1 MSIRTGNLSSVMN
14 KVLVS
19 LTLLIPILSFAQPSA
34 DDEVVFQSAV
44 DWLNRK
50 LNYIYH
56 DGAADKWWVNKFYVN
71 ENKYVTIKNT
81 LTANPRSVSIHE
93 KTFHTRTFQIEDIN
107 PYQISITDIERN
119 QGRIVKG
126 KLMELKTVDLKKS
139 IHHTINDRT
148 GTDVSFVQISFP
160 TFMTDSIADYA
171 ETVQA
176 KLKEAII
183 AATKVYA
190 SGSLEE
196 NKRKMFEVM
205 EGSFTNDDEDELE
218 TVRKFENVLSLSS
231 NDSENYFVYT
241 PSDQLF
247 YLTSISNQ
255 GVVSKKYRLISDEKI
270 ILQNIENETE
280 TIAME
285 TANSFA
291 FNGKLYYK
299 K

>member
-1 MSIRTGNLSSVMN
+1 MSIRTGNQSSQMN
-14 KVLVS
+14 RIVVS
-19 LTLLIPILSFAQPSA
+19 LTLLLPILSFAQPNA
-34 DDEVVFQSAV
+34 EDEVIFKSAV

-81 LTANPRSVSIHE
+81 LTANPRSVSIRD
-93 KTFHTRTFQIEDIN
+93 KTFHARTFQIEDIN
-107 PYQISITDIERN
+107 PYQISITNIERN

-126 KLMELKTVDLKKS
+126 KLMELKTVNLKKS
-139 IHHTINDRT
+139 IHHRINDRT

-190 SGSLEE
+190 SSSFLE
-196 NKRKMFEVM
+196 NKAKIFEVM
-205 EGSFTNDDEDELE
+205 EGSFTNAEGDDLQ
-218 TVRKFENVLSLSS
+218 TARKFDNVLSISK

-241 PSDQLF
+241 PADQLF
-247 YLTSISNQ
+247 YLTSISNN
-255 GVVSKKYRLISDEKI
+255 GVAIKKYRLNTDNRI
-270 ILQNIENETE
+270 ILENLENEEDIISLE
-280 TIAME
+280 T
-285 TANSFA
+285 TNSFN

>member
-1 MSIRTGNLSSVMN
+1 M
-14 KVLVS
+14 KVPAYF
-19 LTLLIPILSFAQPSA
+19 LIFILPYLGFTQPTS
-34 DDEVVFQSAV
+34 DDEVVFKSAV

-81 LTANPRSVSIHE
+81 FTANPRSVSIHE

-107 PYQISITDIERN
+107 PYQITITNIERN

-126 KLMELKTVDLKKS
+126 KLLELKTIDIKKS

-176 KLKEAII
+176 KFKEAII

-190 SGSLEE
+190 SGNFSE
-196 NKRKMFEVM
+196 NKNKIFEVM
-205 EGSFTNDDEDELE
+205 EGSFTNDEGDDLQ
-218 TVRKFENVLSLSS
+218 TVRKFENVISISN
-231 NDSENYFVYT
+231 NDSENYFVYN

-247 YLTSISNQ
+247 YLTSISNE
-255 GVVSKKYRLISDEKI
+255 GVVSKKYRMGSGDKI
-270 ILQNIENETE
+270 ALRNIENEE
-280 TIAME
+280 DVIVME
-285 TANSFA
+285 TVNSFT
-291 FNGKLYYK
+291 FNGKLHYK

>member
-1 MSIRTGNLSSVMN
+1 MRVPACFLIF
-14 KVLVS
+14 
-19 LTLLIPILSFAQPSA
+19 LIPFLGFSQPKA
-34 DDEVVFQSAV
+34 EDEVVFKSAV

-56 DGAADKWWVNKFYVN
+56 DGAAEKWWVNKFYVN

-81 LTANPRSVSIHE
+81 LTANPRSVSIKE
-93 KTFHTRTFQIEDIN
+93 KTFHSRTFQIQDIN
-107 PYQISITDIERN
+107 PYQITITDIGRN

-126 KLMELKTVDLKKS
+126 KLLELKTVDLKKS

-171 ETVQA
+171 ESVQA

-183 AATKVYA
+183 AATRVYA

-196 NKRKMFEVM
+196 NKKKIFEIM
-205 EGSFTNDDEDELE
+205 EGSFTNEAGDEMQ
-218 TVRKFENVLSLSS
+218 TTRKFENVISLSN

-247 YLTSISNQ
+247 YLTSISNE
-255 GVVSKKYRLISDEKI
+255 GVVSKKYQLVSGDKI
-270 ILQNIENETE
+270 VLQNVEDGEDI
-280 TIAME
+280 ISME
-285 TANSFA
+285 TVNSFT
-291 FNGKLYYK
+291 FSGKLYYK